1 MPYNTTAIPP
11 RKEVTGQS
19 VLPVA
24 RVKKIL
30 AQDQDINTCSA
41 NAAFIISMATVRPTP
56 TPQPSQ
62 HTHPSQE
69 LFVQHLANEAQNA
82 AKMDRK
88 PRRNIQYKD
97 MGTSPPP
104 SPPHASLTPPANA
117 VAHNDHLEFLEDLIP
132 RTTPFKKVKAS
143 AAATRAQ
150 MSTDQAQD
158 GKKQTKIN
166 AAAAAAAAAA
176 SSAAAGPSSSKKRA
190 SSSAALNGI
199 NGHDTSSDDPNAQL
213 QLEMRQAAAT
223 RDTDGDVNMAG

>member
-41 NAAFIISMATVRPTP
+41 NAAFIISMAT
-56 TPQPSQ
+56 
-62 HTHPSQE
+62 E

-97 MGTSPPP
+97 M
-104 SPPHASLTPPANA
+104 ANA

-176 SSAAAGPSSSKKRA
+176 SSAVAGSSSKKRA